1 MDIQSIRTLFEL
13 KAMQNLNSSSVQT
26 SLFESDQ
33 SLFNTLFS
41 DILNDEQLSSNDL
54 STKLGSMANE
64 LKSYEPLQSYLNS
77 GEGQALLS
85 ANPYLASFLLT
96 ENETIQQSLEQYTI
110 NYPSQTSYSKVL
122 DGAANYKNEIAKAA
136 STYNLPEKLIAS
148 VMKQE
153 SNFNPNATSSAG
165 AKGLMQLMPQTA
177 KFLGITNSEDPE
189 QNIMGG
195 AKYFRQMLDKF
206 DNNLPL
212 ALAAYNAGPGNVM
225 KYNGIPPFKETQNYV
240 KNVMNY
246 YNA

>member
-1 MDIQSIRTLFEL
+1 MDIQSVRTLFEL
-13 KAMQNLNSSSVQT
+13 KAMQSLNSSSVQT
-26 SLFESDQ
+26 SLFESDS

-41 DILNDEQLSSNDL
+41 DLLNDQQLSPNDL
-54 STKLGSMANE
+54 STKLGSIVNE
-64 LKSYEPLQSYLNS
+64 LSSNQQLQSYLNS
-77 GEGQALLS
+77 GEGQAMLS

-96 ENETIQQSLEQYTI
+96 ENETIQQNLDQYTI
-110 NYPSQTSYSKVL
+110 NYTSQTNYSNVL
-122 DGAANYKNEIAKAA
+122 ASAVNYENEIAKAA
-136 STYNLPEKLIAS
+136 TTYNLPEKLIAS

-153 SNFNPNATSSAG
+153 SNFNPNATSPAG

-177 KFLGITNSEDPE
+177 KFLGLTNPEDPE

-195 AKYFRQMLDKF
+195 ANYLRQMLDKF
-206 DNNLPL
+206 DNNISL

-240 KNVMNY
+240 KNVLNY